1 MKMNIL
7 FRYATILTPFFI
19 SMLLTFSVM
28 GQNPEVE
35 MADKFAAD
43 GKIYVVIGVF
53 GIVMA
58 VMFMFL
64 FSLDRKI
71 RRLEN
76 DIKN

>member
-1 MKMNIL
+1 MNIL
-7 FRYATILTPFFI
+7 FKYTTILTSLII

-28 GQNPEVE
+28 AQKPEVE

-58 VMFMFL
+58 VMFIFL

-76 DIKN
+76 EIKN

>member
-1 MKMNIL
+1 
-7 FRYATILTPFFI
+7 
-19 SMLLTFSVM
+19 M